1 MAKRFWEDFTNGSV
15 IECGPRRVTHDE
27 LIAFA
32 TEFDPQPIHLDDEAA
47 RESMLGGLSAS
58 GWHTCSLTMRMIA
71 DGVLHD
77 SSAMGA
83 PGVDEVRWITPL
95 RPDDSI
101 TLRATVLDTRVSR
114 SRPERGFV
122 KFRFELINQ
131 SGTIIM
137 TMMSSIML
145 GRREAGAAA

>member
-1 MAKRFWEDFTNGSV
+1 MAKRFWEDFTSGSV